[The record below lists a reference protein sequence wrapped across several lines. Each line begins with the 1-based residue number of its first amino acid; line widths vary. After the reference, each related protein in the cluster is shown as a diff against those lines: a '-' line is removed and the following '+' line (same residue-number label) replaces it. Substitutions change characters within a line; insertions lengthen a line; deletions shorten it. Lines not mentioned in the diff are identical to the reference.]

1 MNEKVF
7 LLSKEEFVML
17 AAASGIRQMYGFSIA
32 EEIEEEKALQAMQKL
47 AEKGLLLSIDGKFQV
62 QEPAAE
68 IFRQIKEEKAIL
80 DVHKKSGKKCIV
92 YLGEFG
98 VKVSMSAR
106 REGMLEVQPIPL
118 NEIWKYLT
126 EEGWIPAEKEA
137 IQ

>member
-47 AEKGLLLSIDGKFQV
+47 SEKGLLLSIDGKFQV
-62 QEPAAE
+62 QEPAAG
-68 IFRQIKEEKAIL
+68 IFRQIKEEKTIL

-106 REGMLEVQPIPL
+106 REGMLEVQAIPL